1 MLFYD
6 FSKKLLKNF
15 FKNYRNII
23 DKSDKFEILQFVPG
37 CRNLKLHTL
46 CGTANLCCCANIKEK
61 TFFSPNKQCAKY
73 CKQISRYLKPFC

>member
-61 TFFSPNKQCAKY
+61 TFFPQINNVQNIVNKYQD
-73 CKQISRYLKPFC
+73 I